1 MTEPAASPEP
11 TMRSAQEA
19 AEELGLTFSGT
30 PGPGYS
36 EGGDVYEPK
45 ASKTPAIEAT
55 PGGSVGPQRA
65 VGRKTHSAHHGAL
78 SRVLSIDEDAPA
90 V

>member
-11 TMRSAQEA
+11 TMRSALEA

-36 EGGDVYEPK
+36 EGGDVYGPK
-45 ASKTPAIEAT
+45 ASKP
-55 PGGSVGPQRA
+55 PLSKPRPWLGGPQRA
-65 VGRKTHSAHHGAL
+65 VGRRTRGCARGVEV
-78 SRVLSIDEDAPA
+78 RP
-90 V
+90 

>member
-11 TMRSAQEA
+11 AMRSAQEA

-36 EGGDVYEPK
+36 EGGDVYGPK
-45 ASKTPAIEAT
+45 ASKTASIEAT
-55 PGGSVGPQRA
+55 PVARGAPSER
-65 VGRKTHSAHHGAL
+65 SAEK
-78 SRVLSIDEDAPA
+78 REDPPA